1 MGEAEGLVAVGALD
15 EGDVLASALLT
26 DSRQVLGEADLEG
39 SKEGARVSVSVSGR
53 LPGVLQ
59 EGAEA
64 RGAEGPVHQR
74 DDLQDVVSLV
84 HNEGDVMS
92 EDMAGD
98 PLHHSLEGTEK
109 VHVEGL
115 DEGGRAGRDVVH
127 LQLLARG
134 HEGGDGGVILERGPT
149 VDEKDDLGWSGGDE
163 NTRREPV
170 KHLVLR
176 HDVRRPRTHDEV
188 AVGRDE
194 VTAAGELASR
204 LLHDDEEL
212 LG

>member
-1 MGEAEGLVAVGALD
+1 VEGHDKVGEAEGLVAVGALD

-39 SKEGARVSVSVSGR
+39 SEEGAWVSVGVSGR

-134 HEGGDGGVILERGPT
+134 HEGGDGGVILE
-149 VDEKDDLGWSGGDE
+149 LSM
-163 NTRREPV
+163 RRTILDGVEGT
-170 KHLVLR
+170 
-176 HDVRRPRTHDEV
+176 RTHDENQSSIWFFV
-188 AVGRDE
+188 MMCVVPAR
-194 VTAAGELASR
+194 TTR
-204 LLHDDEEL
+204 LP
-212 LG
+212 LGVMK

>member
-1 MGEAEGLVAVGALD
+1 
-15 EGDVLASALLT
+15 
-26 DSRQVLGEADLEG
+26 
-39 SKEGARVSVSVSGR
+39 VSVGVSGR

-84 HNEGDVMS
+84 HNKGDVMS

-115 DEGGRAGRDVVH
+115 DEGGRAGRDIVH
-127 LQLLARG
+127 LQMTSNS
-134 HEGGDGGVILERGPT
+134 PY
-149 VDEKDDLGWSGGDE
+149 W
-163 NTRREPV
+163 
-170 KHLVLR
+170 
-176 HDVRRPRTHDEV
+176 
-188 AVGRDE
+188 
-194 VTAAGELASR
+194 ASR
-204 LLHDDEEL
+204 RMARILSYSRFSE
-212 LG
+212 

>member
-1 MGEAEGLVAVGALD
+1 MSVG
-15 EGDVLASALLT
+15 
-26 DSRQVLGEADLEG
+26 
-39 SKEGARVSVSVSGR
+39 VSSR

-109 VHVEGL
+109 VYIEGL

-127 LQLLARG
+127 LQLLASLHPCSHGRTS
-134 HEGGDGGVILERGPT
+134 H
-149 VDEKDDLGWSGGDE
+149 S
-163 NTRREPV
+163 RRSSCP
-170 KHLVLR
+170 
-176 HDVRRPRTHDEV
+176 P
-188 AVGRDE
+188 
-194 VTAAGELASR
+194 SP
-204 LLHDDEEL
+204 
-212 LG
+212 